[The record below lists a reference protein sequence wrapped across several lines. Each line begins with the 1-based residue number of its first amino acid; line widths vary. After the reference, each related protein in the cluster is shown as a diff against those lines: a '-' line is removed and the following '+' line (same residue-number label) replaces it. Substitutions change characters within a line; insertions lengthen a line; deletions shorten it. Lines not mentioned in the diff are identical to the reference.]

1 MHSNSCRQLYRTI
14 FCVAFAFSET
24 SGSDAQEKLSGQ
36 QTRNIK
42 TTQSRAV
49 VLPGTHYEI
58 VAGRS
63 ISFADPGGED
73 LLTAIVTW
81 LSANFDL
88 PAVYHH
94 PRIEFVSPLKMA
106 ALRYRRQDSP
116 PNTLALPARSDA
128 IGLRDGRNIMALY
141 DDAIKTI
148 YLPQGWTG
156 KTPAEL
162 SVLAHEM
169 VHHLQNAAGLKY
181 GCPEEREK
189 PAYAA
194 QARWLGLFGR
204 NLATELQMDPFTIF
218 ARTNC
223 LG

>member
-1 MHSNSCRQLYRTI
+1 MHSSNYRQLYKAI
-14 FCVAFAFSET
+14 ICVAVAFSET
-24 SGSDAQEKLSGQ
+24 SGSDAQEKPSGRQ
-36 QTRNIK
+36 IRNIK
-42 TTQSRAV
+42 ATQSGAV

-63 ISFADPGGED
+63 ISFADPGGEA

-81 LSANFDL
+81 LSTNFDL
-88 PAVYHH
+88 PAVNQH
-94 PRIEFVSPLKMA
+94 PRIEFVPPLKMA
-106 ALRYRRQDSP
+106 ALRYRGHDSI
-116 PNTLALPARSDA
+116 PNTPTPPDNRDA
-128 IGLRDGRNIMALY
+128 TLLRGDHDIVALY
-141 DDAIKTI
+141 DGAIKTI
-148 YLPQGWTG
+148 YLPEGWTG

-169 VHHLQNAAGLKY
+169 VHHLQNVAGLKY

-194 QARWLGLFGR
+194 QARWLGLFG
-204 NLATELQMDPFTIF
+204 LSLTTEFQMDPFTVF
-218 ARTNC
+218 AQTSC

>member
-1 MHSNSCRQLYRTI
+1 MHPNNYRQLYKTI
-14 FCVAFAFSET
+14 FCVAFAFSAT
-24 SGSDAQEKLSGQ
+24 SGGDAQEKPSGQ
-36 QTRNIK
+36 QIRSIK
-42 TTQSRAV
+42 TTQLRAV
-49 VLPGTHYEI
+49 VLPGTNYEI
-58 VAGRS
+58 VNGRS
-63 ISFADPGGED
+63 ISFADPGGEV

-81 LSANFDL
+81 LSTNFDL
-88 PAVYHH
+88 PAVDQH
-94 PRIEFVSPLKMA
+94 PRIELVPPLKMA
-106 ALRYRRQDSP
+106 ALRYGRQGSP
-116 PNTLALPARSDA
+116 PNTPAPLDSEDA
-128 IGLRDGRNIMALY
+128 TPLRDGRDIVTLY
-141 DDAIKTI
+141 DGAIKTI
-148 YLPQGWTG
+148 YLPEGWTG

-169 VHHLQNAAGLKY
+169 VHHLQNVAGLKY

-204 NLATELQMDPFTIF
+204 SLATEFQMDPFTVF